1 MQRRRQENG
10 KDKKRKI
17 IIITINKIQK
27 KNAMGGYF
35 RSGGRRKRGV
45 GGGKF
50 DGENF
55 QVRALS
61 LLLRDMFGWP
71 VERHAG
77 NR

>member
-1 MQRRRQENG
+1 MLWAGTSDPAEE
-10 KDKKRKI
+10 
-17 IIITINKIQK
+17 
-27 KNAMGGYF
+27 
-35 RSGGRRKRGV
+35 GREGV